1 MTSAI
6 SVRDLTVTY
15 TQRPVLWDIDLDVPT
30 GQLAALIGPNGA
42 GKSTLF
48 KAILNLIKP
57 VSGTISILGT
67 PLPDGIR
74 QISYV
79 PQRSA
84 VDWDFPIDVFE
95 TVLMG
100 TYGKLGWF
108 KRPGKAEK
116 LLAEQALEQVG
127 LSNYAGTQ
135 ISELSGGQQQRVFMA
150 RALAQQAPVTLLDEP
165 LAGVDEATET
175 KILEILQS
183 LRAQQKSV
191 IVVHHDLQTV
201 RDYFD
206 HITLLNT
213 KVIASG
219 PVQQVMT
226 TENLQA
232 TYGGRLLTSIKE
244 PKA

>member
-15 TQRPVLWDIDLDVPT
+15 TQRPVLWDIDLDIPT

-127 LSNYAGTQ
+127 LSNFAGTQ

-206 HITLLNT
+206 HVTLLNT

-232 TYGGRLLTSIKE
+232 TYGGRLLTSLRESKT
-244 PKA
+244 